1 MREFDDISQV
11 AQKLIRPGFIFESEE
26 SNLLPLRINRGI
38 GKDEFVDI
46 LPTLRKIYDLT
57 RKGESQSAALLVSE
71 LTGLLVAADLGI
83 AREYLIEL
91 EVKRALPKIIRRIN
105 TELKRVDTQR
115 KSEEQNQDE

>member
-46 LPTLRKIYDLT
+46 LPTLRKIYYLT

-91 EVKRALPKIIRRIN
+91 EVKRAMPKIIRRIN